1 MKDNNQ
7 RLRVNF
13 QIKIPNIRVMHE
25 GNQLGIMPTDKAR
38 NMAIDLGL
46 DLVEMVPNANP
57 PVCQIMDYSKHKYE
71 QKIKLK
77 ETARKQK
84 ESFQET
90 KELRFN
96 PSIDNNDLQIKC
108 NHIKEFLN
116 HGKKVQIIMKFRT
129 REFAN
134 KEVGII
140 KFNKIIE
147 ACKDIAETEY
157 GPKFEGN
164 KFICRVTPLKRVI
177 KLEQNL

>member
-1 MKDNNQ
+1 
-7 RLRVNF
+7 
-13 QIKIPNIRVMHE
+13 
-25 GNQLGIMPTDKAR
+25 
-38 NMAIDLGL
+38 
-46 DLVEMVPNANP
+46 
-57 PVCQIMDYSKHKYE
+57 
-71 QKIKLK
+71 
-77 ETARKQK
+77 
-84 ESFQET
+84 
-90 KELRFN
+90 
-96 PSIDNNDLQIKC
+96 
-108 NHIKEFLN
+108 
-116 HGKKVQIIMKFRT
+116 MKFRT

>member
-1 MKDNNQ
+1 
-7 RLRVNF
+7 
-13 QIKIPNIRVMHE
+13 MHE

-57 PVCQIMDYSKHKYE
+57 PVCHIMDYSKHKYE

-96 PSIDNNDLQIKC
+96 PSIDNNDLEIKC

-116 HGKKVQIIMKFRT
+116 HGKKVQIVMKFRT

-134 KEVGII
+134 KEVGIT

-147 ACKDIAETEY
+147 RCKDIAETEY

>member
-1 MKDNNQ
+1 
-7 RLRVNF
+7 
-13 QIKIPNIRVMHE
+13 
-25 GNQLGIMPTDKAR
+25 
-38 NMAIDLGL
+38 
-46 DLVEMVPNANP
+46 MVPNANP
-57 PVCQIMDYSKHKYE
+57 PVCHIMDYSKHKYE